1 MESNFHC
8 CLQFWLTNDKYLLKY
23 YLCVFLHYFL
33 EIFFLS
39 NYHCV
44 LYTTAIELLFG
55 RIRGHCA
62 LYWRPFSASLLSQ
75 RPRDFQSFPSMSKK
89 TLKRQITNFFYD
101 KRLFTA
107 ISKIFANFLII
118 KMYTIMKQPWKFQQ
132 LQKISSS
139 FFNVSRSVLFSSL
152 LLGRCDNQLFRNPA
166 KFGPQ
171 IYTVLCNIWFWFGA
185 KPCRIS
191 AVHTCTI
198 DRNLTH
204 DATLRWALS

>member
-1 MESNFHC
+1 MS
-8 CLQFWLTNDKYLLKY
+8 
-23 YLCVFLHYFL
+23 VFLHYFQ

-89 TLKRQITNFFYD
+89 PLKRQITNFFYD

-118 KMYTIMKQPWKFQQ
+118 KIYTIMKQPWKFQQ

-139 FFNVSRSVLFSSL
+139 FFNVSRSVLFFLLSCWEGVITNCSEIQQSL
-152 LLGRCDNQLFRNPA
+152 ALRFIKFYVTYDFGLGLNLAGFLLYILVRS
-166 KFGPQ
+166 
-171 IYTVLCNIWFWFGA
+171 IEI
-185 KPCRIS
+185 
-191 AVHTCTI
+191 
-198 DRNLTH
+198 
-204 DATLRWALS
+204 